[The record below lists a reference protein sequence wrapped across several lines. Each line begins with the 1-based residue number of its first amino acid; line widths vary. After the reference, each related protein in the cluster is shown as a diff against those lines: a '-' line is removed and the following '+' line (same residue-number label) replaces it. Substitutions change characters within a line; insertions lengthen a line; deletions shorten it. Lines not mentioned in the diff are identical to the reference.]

1 MFFFFHRFLRVDFRL
16 VSRTYFSFVSRGG
29 DPGIPLGFD
38 VLSLLS
44 HIYYDIEDRFF
55 PRNLPICYFH
65 SFDRINDRIIKSGE
79 LE

>member
-29 DPGIPLGFD
+29 DPGIPLG
-38 VLSLLS
+38 VLSPVS
-44 HIYYDIEDRFF
+44 FVYIYYDIEDRFF
-55 PRNLPICYFH
+55 PRNLPIYYLH
-65 SFDRINDRIIKSGE
+65 SFDRINNRIIKSRE